1 MAELMNSE
9 RWEKIGIIFDEAL
22 NLSEPERSEFIKSA
36 CGDDIEMQNEVK
48 SLIEADSKV
57 PPVLKAQAGDAV
69 NIRSQIIY
77 EGKIIGNYKVIKQ
90 IAEGGMGSVFLAER
104 ADGQFEQ
111 KVALKIIK
119 PGMNSNEIIK
129 RFLSERQIL
138 ARLQHPNIAKLL
150 DGGLTEDNLPYFTME
165 YVEGEPISEYCDKN
179 NLSVEERLKIF
190 ITVCSAIQYAHHNLV
205 IHRDIKPSNIMIKKD
220 GTVKLLDFG
229 IAKVLSEDTLNED
242 VNLTQTGLHVMTPE
256 YASPEQ
262 IKGKHVTTSTDI
274 YSLGIVLYELLT
286 GEKVHNIKN
295 YSPLEMEKAICLT
308 QPQKPSSLIK
318 QVQTKDKSKADEIS
332 IKRNTLPE
340 KLKKKLAGDLDNICL
355 TALRKEP
362 ETRYSSVEL
371 FRQDIENFLEE
382 RPVTAR
388 QSTINYRMKKFVLRH
403 KVAVVFG
410 LLIFLIVTSLT
421 TFYTIQL
428 KHERDAA
435 QAEAVKANE
444 VSGFLKNIFKVSDP
458 YNARGDT
465 ITAREL
471 LDKGAEKIN
480 RSLSNQPEVK
490 AELLDL
496 IGQVYLNM
504 GIYNKADSLIK
515 IGLTIREKYD
525 KKGTDIE
532 KSLNS
537 LSNVYLF
544 KGEYAKAAALLNRV
558 VLLHKSLSQED
569 DTTYTTTLSNLAW
582 SFYATGKYLKSDSIY
597 IVLINILTKKYG
609 MKNEL
614 MLSMMNNLALNYHEE
629 GKYKESDSLFQIA
642 LNQEKIV
649 YGNKP
654 HPELSTT
661 LYNYAELLR
670 DKGNFPKAEEMF
682 KSALAMDLKL
692 HGPVNPDV
700 AYSTQ
705 GLASFYLAEGH
716 YSEANKLF
724 RRTLEIREKLLG
736 KNHPDVAYAIY
747 NVGLVYFDEQKYDS
761 SKTYFEKSLI
771 MHKKLNGPEH
781 KSVGICLNML
791 GFVNCKVGNYKVA
804 ESQTRQSMKIIE
816 KSIGKVNLTYARDL
830 ITLSVLKSQKKDFD
844 SVIVLNQEAQRI
856 AEEAMNMKK
865 SPFISW
871 CLNIFAKTAM
881 EEGNYKKADS
891 LYILS
896 LNMHKQI
903 MGENIGSTIST
914 ALDYSNLLVKLDSLI
929 KAEKIVN
936 KNFAILRNNFKED
949 NWITIKAKVI
959 LAEIYFKKKL
969 YANTE
974 NLLLNAYYTYKK
986 IFGLKDYHT
995 KETAQK
1001 LTDFYNALGKKAK
1014 AYAFRNIMR

>member
-1 MAELMNSE
+1 MNSE

-22 NLSEPERSEFIKSA
+22 KLSEPERSNFIKSA
-36 CGDDIEMQNEVK
+36 CGHDIEMINEVR
-48 SLIEADSKV
+48 SLIEADSNV
-57 PPVLKAQAGDAV
+57 PSVLKAQAADAI
-69 NIRSQIIY
+69 NIRSHINY

-150 DGGLTEDNLPYFTME
+150 DGGLTDDNLPYFTME
-165 YVEGEPISEYCDKN
+165 YVEGEPIDEYCDKN

-229 IAKVLSEDTLNED
+229 IAKVLSEDTLNEGE
-242 VNLTQTGLHVMTPE
+242 NLTQTGLHVMTPE

-262 IKGKHVTTSTDI
+262 IKSEHVTTSTDI
-274 YSLGIVLYELLT
+274 YSLGLVLYELLT

-295 YSPLEMEKAICLT
+295 YSPVEMEKAICYT
-308 QPQKPSSLIK
+308 QPQKPSGIIK
-318 QVQTKDKSKADEIS
+318 SVQTKDKIKADQIS
-332 IKRNTLPE
+332 IKRNTLPD
-340 KLKKKLAGDLDNICL
+340 KLKKKLSGDLDNICL

-362 ETRYSSVEL
+362 ENRYSSVEQ
-371 FRQDIENFLEE
+371 FKGDIENFLEE

-388 QSTINYRMKKFVLRH
+388 QSTINYRTKKFILRH
-403 KVAVVFG
+403 KVAVVSS
-410 LLIFLIVTSLT
+410 LLIFLIVASLT
-421 TFYTIQL
+421 TFYTFQL
-428 KHERDAA
+428 KQERDTA
-435 QAEAVKANE
+435 QAEADKANE

-504 GIYNKADSLIK
+504 GMYNKADSLIK
-515 IGLTIREKYD
+515 KGLAIREKFD
-525 KKGTDIE
+525 KTGTDIE
-532 KSLNS
+532 NSLNS

-544 KGEYAKAAALLNRV
+544 KGEYSKAAA
-558 VLLHKSLSQED
+558 VLKRAVSLHESLSQKD
-569 DTTYTTTLSNLAW
+569 DSAYTSTLSNLAW
-582 SFYATGKYLKSDSIY
+582 SYYATGKYLKSDSTYIY
-597 IVLINILTKKYG
+597 LINILKKKYG
-609 MKNEL
+609 IKNEF
-614 MLSMMNNLALNYHEE
+614 MLTQMNNLALNYHEE
-629 GKYKESDSLFQIA
+629 GKYEKSDSLFQIT
-642 LNQEKIV
+642 LNLEKSV

-661 LYNYAELLR
+661 MYNYGELLR
-670 DKGNFPKAEEMF
+670 DKGNYTKAEEMF

-716 YSEANKLF
+716 YNEAHKLF
-724 RRTLEIREKLLG
+724 RRALEIREKLLG
-736 KNHPDVAYAIY
+736 KNHPDVAYSIY
-747 NVGLVYFDEQKYDS
+747 NVGLVYRDEQKYDS
-761 SKTYFEKSLI
+761 SKTYFEKSLA
-771 MHKKLNGPEH
+771 MHKKLNGPTH
-781 KSVGICLNML
+781 KSVAICLNML
-791 GFVNCKVGNYKVA
+791 GFINYKEGKYKLA
-804 ESQTRQSMKIIE
+804 ESQTRQSMKIID
-816 KSIGKVNLTYARDL
+816 KAIGKVNLTYARDL
-830 ITLSVLKSQKKDFD
+830 VTLSLLKAQNKDFD
-844 SVIVLNQEAQRI
+844 SVNILNNKTLELAQK
-856 AEEAMNMKK
+856 AMNMKK
-865 SPFISW
+865 SPFIAW
-871 CLNIFAKTAM
+871 CLNMFAKMAM
-881 EEGNYKKADS
+881 EERNYKKADS

-896 LNMHKQI
+896 LNTHKQI
-903 MGENIGSTIST
+903 MGENIAATIST
-914 ALDYSNLLVKLDSLI
+914 ALDYSDLLIKLDSLS
-929 KAEKIVN
+929 KAEEIVN
-936 KNFAILRNNFKED
+936 KNTGILKNNFKED
-949 NWITIKAKVI
+949 NWVTIKAKII
-959 LAEIYFKKKL
+959 LGEIFLKKKL
-969 YANTE
+969 YTDAE
-974 NLLLNAYYTYKK
+974 NLLLKGYSQYKK
-986 IFGLKDYHT
+986 EFGLKDYHT
-995 KETAQK
+995 RETAQK
-1001 LTDFYNALGKKAK
+1001 LISLYNTIGEKNKS
-1014 AYAFRNIMR
+1014 YAFRNVIN

>member
-1 MAELMNSE
+1 MNTE

-22 NLSEPERSEFIKSA
+22 KLGEPERSDFIKSA
-36 CGDDIEMQNEVK
+36 CGDDIEMMNEVK
-48 SLIEADSKV
+48 SLIQADFDV
-57 PPVLKAQAGDAV
+57 PSVLKAQVADAV
-69 NIRSQIIY
+69 NIRSQINY

-150 DGGLTEDNLPYFTME
+150 DGGLTDDNLPYFTME
-165 YVEGEPISEYCDKN
+165 YVEGEPIDEYCDKN
-179 NLSVEERLKIF
+179 NLTVEERLKIF

-229 IAKVLSEDTLNED
+229 IAKVLSEDTLNEGE
-242 VNLTQTGLHVMTPE
+242 NLTQTGLHVMTPE

-262 IKGKHVTTSTDI
+262 IKSEHITTSTDI
-274 YSLGIVLYELLT
+274 YSLGLVLYELLT
-286 GEKVHNIKN
+286 GEKVHKIKN
-295 YSPLEMEKAICLT
+295 YSPLEMEKAICYT
-308 QPQKPSSLIK
+308 QPQKPSSTIK
-318 QVQTKDKSKADEIS
+318 SVQTKDKLKADQIS
-332 IKRNTLPE
+332 IKRNTLPD
-340 KLKKKLAGDLDNICL
+340 KLKKKLSGDLDNICL

-362 ETRYSSVEL
+362 ENRYSSVEL
-371 FRQDIENFLEE
+371 FRQDIENFLQE

-388 QSTINYRMKKFVLRH
+388 QSTINYRTKKFVLRH
-403 KVAVVFG
+403 KVAVVST
-410 LLIFLIVTSLT
+410 LLIFLIIASLT

-428 KHERDAA
+428 KQERDAA
-435 QAEAVKANE
+435 QAEADKANE

-504 GIYNKADSLIK
+504 GMYNKADSLIK
-515 IGLTIREKYD
+515 KGLAIREKYD
-525 KKGTDIE
+525 KTGTDIE
-532 KSLNS
+532 NSLNS

-544 KGEYAKAAALLNRV
+544 KGEYSKAAALLKRAV
-558 VLLHKSLSQED
+558 SLHESLSQKD
-569 DTTYTTTLSNLAW
+569 DSAYTSTLSNLAW
-582 SFYATGKYLKSDSIY
+582 TYYATGKYLKSDSTY
-597 IVLINILTKKYG
+597 IFLINILKNKYG
-609 MKNEL
+609 IKNEF
-614 MLSMMNNLALNYHEE
+614 MLTQMNNLALNYHEE
-629 GKYKESDSLFQIA
+629 GKYEKSDSLFQIT
-642 LNQEKIV
+642 LNREKIV

-661 LYNYAELLR
+661 MYNYGELLR
-670 DKGNFPKAEEMF
+670 DKGNFPRAEKMF

-716 YSEANKLF
+716 YNEAHKLF
-724 RRTLEIREKLLG
+724 RRALEIREKLLG

-747 NVGLVYFDEQKYDS
+747 NVGLVYCDEQKYDS
-761 SKTYFEKSLI
+761 SKTYFEKSLT
-771 MHKKLNGPEH
+771 MHKKLNGPSH

-791 GFVNCKVGNYKVA
+791 GFVNSKIGNYKLA
-804 ESQTRQSMKIIE
+804 ERQTRQSMKIIE

-830 ITLSVLKSQKKDFD
+830 VTLSLIKAHERDFD
-844 SVIVLNQEAQRI
+844 SVKVLASRALNL
-856 AEEAMNMKK
+856 AEEAMNTKK
-865 SPFISW
+865 SPFIAW
-871 CLNIFAKTAM
+871 CLNMYAKMALQKK
-881 EEGNYKKADS
+881 NYKKADS
-891 LYILS
+891 LYRLS
-896 LNMHKQI
+896 LNMQKQL

-914 ALDYSNLLVKLDSLI
+914 ALDFSNILIKLDSLS
-929 KAEKIVN
+929 KAEEIVN
-936 KNFAILRNNFKED
+936 KNYDILKNNFTED
-949 NWITIKAKVI
+949 NWVTIKAKII
-959 LAEIYFKKKL
+959 LGEIFLKKKH
-969 YANTE
+969 YAE
-974 NLLLNAYYTYKK
+974 AEDFLLKGYYEYKSV
-986 IFGLKDYHT
+986 FGLKDYHT

-1001 LTDFYNALGKKAK
+1001 LISLYNMIGEKNKS
-1014 AYAFRNIMR
+1014 YAFRNVIN